1 MRACDICG
9 AGNPEVLLRS
19 ARLDGPLVRCR
30 VCELVY
36 VGRRESDFTFRDS
49 DAERSHALATRVA
62 ELQIVQPEVDEA
74 EHAWRMEA
82 EQARLARLRAVLPAG
97 RLLDVGSS
105 TGTFLSVARSSFDV
119 SGVEPDPSTSAQAQA
134 KGLDVV
140 AATLEEV
147 SPPRG
152 GFDAVTMFHVIEH
165 LDAPREAAERVRELV
180 RPGGIVLIETPT
192 VDCLWFRFAF
202 ARPRWRQL
210 IPDHYFF
217 FSRQTLERLL
227 RQCGFD
233 PIGYEKVGRR
243 ASLRFVADR
252 LRRSGVPLTAPLP
265 DLLAR
270 MGLADRSVY
279 LNPGDIMSVVARA
292 R

>member
-1 MRACDICG
+1 
-9 AGNPEVLLRS
+9 VLLRS

-36 VGRRESDFTFRDS
+36 VGRRESDFTFS
-49 DAERSHALATRVA
+49 GLNIERSRALATRVA
-62 ELQIVQPEVDEA
+62 ELEIVDPEVDEA
-74 EHAWRMEA
+74 EHPWRVLADRE
-82 EQARLARLRAVLPAG
+82 RLARVRGVLPAG
-97 RLLDVGSS
+97 TLLDVGCS
-105 TGTFLSVARSSFDV
+105 TGTFLSVARGYFQV
-119 SGVEPDPSTSAQAQA
+119 TGVEPDPATSAQAQA
-134 KGLDVV
+134 EGLDVLV
-140 AATLEEV
+140 GSV
-147 SPPRG
+147 HDVIPPVG

-165 LDAPREAAERVRELV
+165 LDSPRELVGTVRGLV

-192 VDCLWFRFAF
+192 VDGLWFRI
-202 ARPRWRQL
+202 ARQRWRQL

-227 RQCGFD
+227 AVCGFE
-233 PIGYEKVGRR
+233 PIGYERVGRR

-270 MGLADRSVY
+270 IGLADRSVY